1 MLAALSWSKNA
12 SVVTVI
18 EIWLELTTSAHAT
31 STISGELATRQ
42 KNWVNDIL
50 VKRTAVSN
58 RNKGKF
64 YQNEK
69 VANRPIFSL
78 ELGLLLA
85 AFCARASQCTVGVKG
100 TCSMEM
106 LAGLDWNKSCTR
118 TCCSLHQLLFS
129 LVITASI
136 TTIFIII
143 VITTTTIIIIAR
155 ICPDVS
161 AAFVAASRSSFTTRA
176 PCSGFQIPNVFSSLG
191 IKDPKCHVARVLLS
205 CLIIISMFSFLF
217 QGCIVAAATAD
228 RCETKKN

>member
-1 MLAALSWSKNA
+1 MEISKNRFHFYEIKNNVVISFCLFLYFFLKHDAKHEKIILSFSWKWNMNMLAALSWSKNA

-78 ELGLLLA
+78 EMGLLGNTL
-85 AFCARASQCTVGVKG
+85 
-100 TCSMEM
+100 
-106 LAGLDWNKSCTR
+106 
-118 TCCSLHQLLFS
+118 LHWRPLHLG
-129 LVITASI
+129 
-136 TTIFIII
+136 
-143 VITTTTIIIIAR
+143 IAR
-155 ICPDVS
+155 LGGWC
-161 AAFVAASRSSFTTRA
+161 RG
-176 PCSGFQIPNVFSSLG
+176 CQCLKVF
-191 IKDPKCHVARVLLS
+191 P
-205 CLIIISMFSFLF
+205 
-217 QGCIVAAATAD
+217 
-228 RCETKKN
+228 

>member
-1 MLAALSWSKNA
+1 MSVCIFFWNRMRNIKKFILSFSWKWNMNMLAALSWSKNA

-78 ELGLLLA
+78 EVGLLGNTLLG
-85 AFCARASQCTVGVKG
+85 GVNAKG
-100 TCSMEM
+100 
-106 LAGLDWNKSCTR
+106 
-118 TCCSLHQLLFS
+118 CSL
-129 LVITASI
+129 
-136 TTIFIII
+136 
-143 VITTTTIIIIAR
+143 
-155 ICPDVS
+155 
-161 AAFVAASRSSFTTRA
+161 
-176 PCSGFQIPNVFSSLG
+176 SSLLWEG
-191 IKDPKCHVARVLLS
+191 VPMYSWSKRNLFHGNVWTVIRVVREHVVRYISCFSVLSSQLPS
-205 CLIIISMFSFLF
+205 LPSSSPPPSSS
-217 QGCIVAAATAD
+217 
-228 RCETKKN
+228 

>member
-1 MLAALSWSKNA
+1 MNMLAALSWSKNA

-136 TTIFIII
+136 TTIIIIIII
-143 VITTTTIIIIAR
+143 VIIITTTIIIIIIAR

-176 PCSGFQIPNVFSSLG
+176 PFSGFQIPSVFTSFG
-191 IKDPKCHVARVLLS
+191 IKDQKCHVARV
-205 CLIIISMFSFLF
+205 
-217 QGCIVAAATAD
+217 
-228 RCETKKN
+228 N